1 MSKKFSVDADIRK
14 ASTIDSEFYT
24 SEEVF
29 AASKEKIFAKT
40 WQFLGDSDEVR
51 VSGQLSP
58 YTILPGYLDEPVL
71 VARDK
76 DDALHC
82 LSNVCTH
89 RGNILVEHN
98 CTDNQIRCR
107 YHGRRFGIN
116 GKFKSMPEFE
126 GVENFPSAADD
137 LAKVPF
143 AKWDR
148 LLFAGIKPAASF
160 DAVFGDMMQRMSF
173 LNLNDFKLAPTRSRD
188 YLVKCN
194 WALYCENYLEG
205 FHIPFVHA
213 GLNAAI
219 DYGTYTTELYRY
231 SSLQFALS
239 RGDEDIFKLP
249 ASHPDHGKA
258 VSAYYWWVFP
268 NMMFNFYP
276 WGLSLN
282 IIRPLGPSLTK
293 VSFITYISDESKL
306 DRGAG
311 AMLDKVEREDEAI
324 VENVQKGIRS
334 RFYSQGRYS
343 PARETGT
350 HHFHRLLCE
359 FINQSPI

>member
-1 MSKKFSVDADIRK
+1 MKRFSVDADIRK
-14 ASTIDSEFYT
+14 AYTIDSEFYT
-24 SEEVF
+24 SGEVF
-29 AASKEKIFAKT
+29 HASKENIFARS
-40 WQFLGDSDEVR
+40 WQFLGDTDDVR
-51 VSGQLSP
+51 LSGQLSP
-58 YTILPGYLDEPVL
+58 YTLLPGFLDEPVVL
-71 VARDK
+71 SRDK
-76 DDALHC
+76 DDALYC

-89 RGNILVEHN
+89 RGNILIEHN

-107 YHGRRFGIN
+107 YHGRRFEMN
-116 GKFKSMPEFE
+116 GRFKSMPEFE
-126 GVENFPSAADD
+126 GVEDFPSADDD
-137 LAKVPF
+137 LPHF
-143 AKWDR
+143 PCELWDR
-148 LLFAGIKPAASF
+148 LIFASVMPTMPFNEI
-160 DAVFGDMMQRMSF
+160 FGDMQNRMSF
-173 LNLNDFKLAPTRSRD
+173 LNLHEFKLEPTRSRD

-239 RGDEDIFKLP
+239 RGDEDVFQLP
-249 ASHPDHGKA
+249 PSHPDYGKQ

-282 IIRPLGPSLTK
+282 IIRPMGTDLTK
-293 VSFITYISDESKL
+293 VSFLTYVGDPAKL

-311 AMLDKVEREDEAI
+311 SMLDKVEREDEAI
-324 VENVQKGIRS
+324 VENVQKGVKS
-334 RFYSQGRYS
+334 RMYSQGRYS
-343 PARETGT
+343 PTRETGT

-359 FINQSPI
+359 FINNPSA

>member
-1 MSKKFSVDADIRK
+1 MQKFSVDADIRK
-14 ASTIDSEFYT
+14 ASTIASEFYT

-29 AASKEKIFAKT
+29 AASREKIFAKS
-40 WQFLGDSDEVR
+40 WQLLGDSDEVR
-51 VSGQLSP
+51 LSGQLSP
-58 YTILPGYLDEPVL
+58 YTILPGYLDEPV
-71 VARDK
+71 VVSRDK
-76 DDALHC
+76 NDALHC

-98 CTDNQIRCR
+98 CTDTQIRCR
-107 YHGRRFGIN
+107 YHGRRFEMN

-126 GVENFPSAADD
+126 GVENFPSEDDD
-137 LAKVPF
+137 LPKVPL
-143 AKWDR
+143 ALWDR
-148 LLFAGIKPAASF
+148 LLFAGIAPTATF
-160 DAVFGDMMQRMSF
+160 DEVFGDMMKRMSF
-173 LNLNDFKLAPTRSRD
+173 LNLNDFKLEPTRSRD

-239 RGDEDIFKLP
+239 RGDEDVFTLP
-249 ASHPDHGKA
+249 PLHPDYGKS

-276 WGLSLN
+276 WGLSVN
-282 IIRPLGPSLTK
+282 IVKPMGPSLTK
-293 VSFITYISDESKL
+293 VSFITYISDASKL

-311 AMLDKVEREDEAI
+311 AMLDKVEREDEAV
-324 VENVQKGIRS
+324 VENVQRGVRS
-334 RFYSQGRYS
+334 HFYNQGRYS
-343 PARETGT
+343 PTRETGT

-359 FINQSPI
+359 FINDPH